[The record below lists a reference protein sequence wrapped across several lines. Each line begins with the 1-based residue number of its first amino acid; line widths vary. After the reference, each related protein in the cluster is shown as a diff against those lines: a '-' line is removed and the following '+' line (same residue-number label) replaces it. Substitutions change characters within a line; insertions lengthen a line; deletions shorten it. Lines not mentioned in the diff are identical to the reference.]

1 MRYAKLDLYSADLI
15 DDSIVVYVDGLS
27 DPIVYDVINE
37 VMTKDYIIFGDK
49 RYILLKYEL
58 TNESIILIVEEI
70 IYDTR
75 L

>member
-49 RYILLKYEL
+49 KYILLNYEL
-58 TNESIILIVEEI
+58 TNECIILIVEEI
-70 IYDTR
+70 KNGTR

>member
-49 RYILLKYEL
+49 KYILLNYEL
-58 TNESIILIVEEI
+58 TNECIILIVEEI
-70 IYDTR
+70 
-75 L
+75 

>member
-15 DDSIVVYVDGLS
+15 DYSIVVYVDRLS
-27 DPIVYDVINE
+27 DPKVYDVINE

-49 RYILLKYEL
+49 KYILLNYEL
-58 TNESIILIVEEI
+58 TNECIILIVEEI
-70 IYDTR
+70 NYDTR

>member
-49 RYILLKYEL
+49 KYELLKYEL
-58 TNESIILIVEEI
+58 TNECIILIVEEI

>member
-1 MRYAKLDLYSADLI
+1 MRYAKLDLYIADLI

-37 VMTKDYIIFGDK
+37 VMTKDCIIFGDK
-49 RYILLKYEL
+49 KYILIKYEL
-58 TNESIILIVEEI
+58 TNECIILIVEEI
-70 IYDTR
+70 NYDTR

>member
-49 RYILLKYEL
+49 KYILLNYEL
-58 TNESIILIVEEI
+58 TNECIILIVEEI
-70 IYDTR
+70 KHGTR
-75 L
+75 I

>member
-1 MRYAKLDLYSADLI
+1 MRYAKLDLYIADLI

-49 RYILLKYEL
+49 KYILIKYEL
-58 TNESIILIVEEI
+58 TNECIILKVEEI

>member
-27 DPIVYDVINE
+27 DPVVYDVINE

-58 TNESIILIVEEI
+58 TNECIILIVEEI
-70 IYDTR
+70 TYDTR

>member
-58 TNESIILIVEEI
+58 TNECIILIVEEI

>member
-15 DDSIVVYVDGLS
+15 DNSIVVFVDGLS

-37 VMTKDYIIFGDK
+37 VMTKDCIIFGDK
-49 RYILLKYEL
+49 KYILLNYEL
-58 TNESIILIVEEI
+58 TNECIILIVEEI
-70 IYDTR
+70 NHDTR

>member
-1 MRYAKLDLYSADLI
+1 MRYAKLDLYNADLI
-15 DDSIVVYVDGLS
+15 DDSIVVYADGLS
-27 DPIVYDVINE
+27 DPVVYDVINE

-49 RYILLKYEL
+49 RYILIKYEL